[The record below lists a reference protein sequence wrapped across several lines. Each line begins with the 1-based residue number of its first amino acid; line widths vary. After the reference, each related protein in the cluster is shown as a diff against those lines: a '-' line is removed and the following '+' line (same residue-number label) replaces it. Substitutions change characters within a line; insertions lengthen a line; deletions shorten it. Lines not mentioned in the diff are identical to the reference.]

1 MCEYEIIM
9 RTAKLSIE
17 KRLFE
22 WEEQQ
27 PKLNIKHNT
36 DSALLWTQN
45 FIVLTIGAI
54 LLSAIVTFLAVL
66 LWRSRQRR
74 LLKTHCEPSE
84 STPLSLVN
92 NEILRPKEIVLYPIV
107 PKLVQFNPA
116 DINENSYVSTTAT
129 KKIRKKN
136 LLQRRGNNN
145 ALTIS
150 INSKHRLHNSS
161 PTDCSS
167 DEYLQT
173 ATRKL
178 TIDELHQHAQDTRLL
193 YQEFWSTPTNH
204 LEKLRICGTGTK
216 NRYCTIIANEHS
228 RVKLSELSDDPLS
241 SYINAN
247 YIYGW
252 PNESHAYIATQGP
265 LSNTIIDFYRMI
277 WQEYTP
283 VIVMITRLF
292 EKNKSKCE
300 RYIPDIQTNQ
310 YGPFHVEVKSI
321 NYQNDYEIRRLII
334 KYENEQREVDHYWY
348 TAWPDHSC
356 PNVIQPLI
364 ELIHNVEKSRIDLS
378 KINKRSGPVVV
389 HCSAGIG
396 RTGCFIALSNGIK
409 QLNKEYAV
417 DVLRILCNLRRDR
430 GGMIQTND
438 QYQFVHQALSE
449 YARQLQ

>member
-1 MCEYEIIM
+1 MNFS
-9 RTAKLSIE
+9 LQS
-17 KRLFE
+17 
-22 WEEQQ
+22 
-27 PKLNIKHNT
+27 NIKYDI

-45 FIVLTIGAI
+45 IIALIIGTI
-54 LLSAIVTFLAVL
+54 LLSGIVTFLAVL

-74 LLKTHCEPSE
+74 LLKTKYEPSE
-84 STPLSLVN
+84 STPFSLVN
-92 NEILRPKEIVLYPIV
+92 IKTTKSKEIVLYPMT
-107 PKLVQFNPA
+107 PKLIQFNSS
-116 DINENSYVSTTAT
+116 DINENTYLSTSTT
-129 KKIRKKN
+129 KKFRKKN

-150 INSKHRLHNSS
+150 VNPKLRVLNSPPS
-161 PTDCSS
+161 DCSS
-167 DEYLQT
+167 DEYLET

-178 TIDELHQHAQDTRLL
+178 TIDELHQHAQDTCLL

-204 LEKLRICGTGTK
+204 VDKLRICGVGTK
-216 NRYCTIIANEHS
+216 NRYCTIIPNEHS
-228 RVKLSELSDDPLS
+228 RVKLSELPDDPIS

-247 YIYGW
+247 YISSWSNDYQ
-252 PNESHAYIATQGP
+252 AFIATQGP

-277 WQEYTP
+277 WQEYVS

-300 RYIPDIQTNQ
+300 RYIPDLQANQ
-310 YGPFHVEVKSI
+310 YGPFYVEVKSI

-334 KYENEQREVDHYWY
+334 KFENEQREIDHYWY

-356 PNVIQPLI
+356 PNVVQPLI
-364 ELIHNVEKSRIDLS
+364 ELVHHVEKSRIDLS

-409 QLNKEYAV
+409 QLNKEHVV

-438 QYQFVHQALSE
+438 QYQFVHQVLSE
-449 YARQLQ
+449 YARRLQ